1 MVHFLSPDS
10 QRIEVQQYP
19 YERTMGV
26 KGSRSSMQWI
36 RGYIPQPARNR
47 LYTQALVITVTGNLL
62 LAVTKG
68 TAAVLSG
75 STALYADAANSA
87 SDLLYSLFMVLG
99 LSMALRPPD
108 LSHPQGH
115 SRFEPLVGLLVAL
128 SMGYAGFQAGRAS
141 LDRFMSGGLAVEP
154 GLPSLILIGSAVVK
168 AVMFGVINRISREV
182 ESPALA
188 ATARDNLSDVLTSA
202 AAFIGVIGSQ
212 LHPLADPIAGLL
224 VAAWIFR
231 SAFRA
236 GKENLD
242 FLTGAG
248 ASADLREEIKRTAA
262 DVPGVTMVH
271 HIMTE
276 YVGPKLVVDMHLN
289 VDGEITLNEAHAISD
304 RVIARLEAIPEID
317 RAYVHIEP
325 HGWQDPPHP
334 EPADEPSEDRS
345 AANTTDKD

>member
-1 MVHFLSPDS
+1 
-10 QRIEVQQYP
+10 
-19 YERTMGV
+19 
-26 KGSRSSMQWI
+26 MQWI
-36 RGYIPQPARNR
+36 RGYIPQPGRNR

-68 TAAVLSG
+68 TAAAISG
-75 STALYADAANSA
+75 SIALYADAANSA
-87 SDLLYSLFMVLG
+87 SDVLYSLLMVLG
-99 LSMALRPPD
+99 LWMALRPPD

-128 SMGYAGFQAGRAS
+128 SMGYAGFEAGRAS
-141 LDRFMSGGLAVEP
+141 IERFLSGGLAVEP

-168 AVMFGVINRISREV
+168 AVMYMVINRISRTV
-182 ESPALA
+182 DSPALA
-188 ATARDNLSDVLTSA
+188 ATARDNLTDVLSSA
-202 AAFIGVIGSQ
+202 AAFIGVFSSQ
-212 LHPLADPIAGLL
+212 IHPLADPVAGLL
-224 VAAWIFR
+224 VSAWIFR

-248 ASADLREEIKRTAA
+248 ASADLREEIQQIAA

-304 RVIARLEAIPEID
+304 RVISRLEALPQVD

-325 HGWQDPPHP
+325 HGWEDPPT
-334 EPADEPSEDRS
+334 DEASPDQS
-345 AANTTDKD
+345 